1 MEGGAGVFFCSIFE
15 DLRHSGSRA
24 LLNSV
29 EKGGK
34 EGSEISSPDFSLY
47 LPRRMKEEDFLPHF
61 FWEND
66 CRFQLGKGS
75 VLSVVGMEGGCSGAA
90 IKKVIKEAL
99 SKAGSF

>member
-1 MEGGAGVFFCSIFE
+1 M
-15 DLRHSGSRA
+15 
-24 LLNSV
+24 
-29 EKGGK
+29 EKGERK
-34 EGSEISSPDFSLY
+34 EESEISSPDFFT
-47 LPRRMKEEDFLPHF
+47 LPPPENEGEEDFLPHF

-90 IKKVIKEAL
+90 IKKVIKEAF